1 MTHFVWLLHQW
12 GKTIS
17 MFLAL
22 LSRIIF
28 LLGDPTW
35 QQGTLAIKFP
45 DSHRLLNALL
55 DLHAKSTME
64 LKESVLASTKMR
76 HVIEQRTICVILV
89 LPVNWINKIIP
100 TNVFLQQR
108 KECFVTIQYH
118 VSLELHVG
126 ITLVHDLDLYQS
138 AAQFLLRLINF
149 KIVIEISSKME
160 DLSLSHLCFFVNPS
174 GLTLFLKNWQMLI
187 RHMFAHLDW
196 LLTILHCK
204 DNLQMT
210 TVLIISLCQAQ
221 FTILLQ
227 ITHEIHSADQIK
239 IIPSIVLNT
248 ERMIFI

>member
-1 MTHFVWLLHQW
+1 MTHFAWLLHQW

-35 QQGTLAIKFP
+35 QQGTLVIKFL
-45 DSHRLLNALL
+45 DSHRLLNALQ

-64 LKESVLASTKMR
+64 LKESVLDLVKMR

-100 TNVFLQQR
+100 TNAFLQQR
-108 KECFVTIQYH
+108 KECFVTIQFH

-126 ITLVHDLDLYQS
+126 ITLALDLDLYQL

-160 DLSLSHLCFFVNPS
+160 DLSLSHLCFSVNPS
-174 GLTLFLKNWQMLI
+174 GLSLFLKSWQMQI
-187 RHMFAHLDW
+187 RPMFAHMDS
-196 LLTILHCK
+196 LLTILHYK

-210 TVLIISLCQAQ
+210 TVLTISLCLAQ

-227 ITHEIHSADQIK
+227 TTHEIHSVDQIK
-239 IIPSIVLNT
+239 IIPSIAQDT
-248 ERMIFI
+248 DRMISF